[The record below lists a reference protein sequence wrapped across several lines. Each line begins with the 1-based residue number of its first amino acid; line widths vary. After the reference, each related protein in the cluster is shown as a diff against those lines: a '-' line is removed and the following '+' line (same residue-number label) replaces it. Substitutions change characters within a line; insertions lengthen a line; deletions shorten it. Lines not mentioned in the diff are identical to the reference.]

1 MKIAIKEKVIKLIIL
16 TIQSLDL
23 DTSKRVFADPNKC
36 NHKDNIDVYIRLFN
50 DYNHKKSTNYCSF
63 FWGFSNLR
71 NCKTLEECVRDA
83 LSKIGSDCKKEQKVL
98 ILDVPYK
105 LCLLTN
111 FYNFTDEIF
120 AYRFPGE
127 LESIWDSIYKFN
139 LSDDIQV
146 IYPYI
151 DPEFVINE
159 YLVSDVIKEECKK

>member
-1 MKIAIKEKVIKLIIL
+1 MIKLIVL

-23 DTSKRVFADPNKC
+23 NTSKRVFSDPNKC
-36 NHKDNIDVYIRLFN
+36 NHKDNLAIYQRLFD
-50 DYNHKKSTNYCSF
+50 DYNQKKATNYSSF

-71 NCKTLEECVRDA
+71 GCKTLKDCVRNTLA
-83 LSKIGSDCKKEQKVL
+83 KIGCDCKKEQKLL

-120 AYRFPGE
+120 AYLYPGE
-127 LESIWDSIYKFN
+127 LESMWDSIYKFN

-151 DPEFVINE
+151 DPEFVIDE
-159 YLVSDVIKEECKK
+159 YLVSDIIKKEDVK